1 MEHIDNRPEQI
12 AIRKA
17 QNNLIVVGSGTILF
31 GVWSGLKMFGSVLML
46 RNETVSDFKRVIDVD
61 YTGMPDS
68 AVFGAILVIAFVLF
82 AIDILFRLYIGRSA
96 IAEGRGKKKSP
107 VYLLAA
113 GIMITF
119 STLGIVKSLRAPD
132 EITVIGA
139 LMPRVTITS
148 IVIELTS
155 TIMLTEM
162 IVSAI
167 RIRGLRR
174 AEKNRK
180 IAEAGD

>member
-31 GVWSGLKMFGSVLML
+31 GAWSGLKMFGSVFML
-46 RNETVSDFKRVIDVD
+46 RNETVSDFKRVVDVD
-61 YTGMPDS
+61 YTGIS
-68 AVFGAILVIAFVLF
+68 NNFLFYSILVIVFVF
-82 AIDILFRLYIGRSA
+82 FTIDILFRLYIGRSA

-132 EITVIGA
+132 EIAVIGA

-174 AEKNRK
+174 AEKHRK
-180 IAEAGD
+180 RTVAGD

>member
-31 GVWSGLKMFGSVLML
+31 GAWSGLKMFGSVFML
-46 RNETVSDFKRVIDVD
+46 RNETVSDFKRVVDVD
-61 YTGMPDS
+61 YTGIS
-68 AVFGAILVIAFVLF
+68 NNFLFYSILVIVFVF
-82 AIDILFRLYIGRSA
+82 FTIDILFRLYIGRSA

-132 EITVIGA
+132 EIAVIGA

-174 AEKNRK
+174 AEKHRK
-180 IAEAGD
+180 RTEAGD